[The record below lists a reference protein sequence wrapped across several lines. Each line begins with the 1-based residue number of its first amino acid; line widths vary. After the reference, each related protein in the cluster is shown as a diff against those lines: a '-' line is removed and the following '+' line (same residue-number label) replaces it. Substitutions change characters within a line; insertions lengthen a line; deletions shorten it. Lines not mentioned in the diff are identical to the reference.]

1 MKTKSSA
8 SPAVLRTEGQS
19 GVFRYLNRELSLLA
33 FNERVLALA
42 EDPDTPLLERLRYV
56 CIVSN
61 NIDEV
66 FEIRV
71 SGLKAKLDRVWAT
84 SPTSTAIPQPR
95 VLRTSNCGRIAL
107 WIGSTGS

>member
-71 SGLKAKLDRVWAT
+71 SGLKAKIRQGVGD
-84 SPTSTAIPQPR
+84 IP
-95 VLRTSNCGRIAL
+95 
-107 WIGSTGS
+107 